1 MASCKAAGR
10 PRAFP
15 LGERR
20 RSRRKQMKK
29 TFVAAAVLGAFAGA
43 AFAAPSVTLYGVID
57 TGVSYTHYNPDTSAD
72 STDTFQMKSGQAS
85 GSRWGLRGT
94 EDLGN
99 GVKVGFD
106 LESGMNTDDGTN
118 TLNRL
123 FGREASVFV
132 SGSYGTV
139 YAGRL
144 GKLISTAGSI
154 AMGGIY
160 SPFGTTYG
168 DAGVSNFTGTAW
180 DRTDNTIAYKSP
192 SFNGFTAAAEYSF
205 STDSTGVENKASAE
219 RYASVGL
226 QYKNGPL
233 QAGILADWTLWK
245 NTGATKTT
253 DDGYSVI
260 AGGNYKF
267 SCATVY
273 AQANYFS
280 NQANVKTGVGSLI
293 NSGKHA
299 ATAANE
305 GYEGWGVSVGAK
317 IPAFGGNVLAQVGY
331 RDTESVKGDEEYK
344 RWGAA
349 LGYTYAFSK
358 RTSVYGAA
366 TYAQEKSEKNDVTPS
381 AVSAMAGLIHKF

>member
-1 MASCKAAGR
+1 
-10 PRAFP
+10 
-15 LGERR
+15 
-20 RSRRKQMKK
+20 MKK
-29 TFVAAAVLGAFAGA
+29 PLATAVLGVFAGA
-43 AFAAPSVTLYGVID
+43 AFAAPSVTLYGGID
-57 TGVSYTHYNPDTSAD
+57 TGVSLTRYSPDDRNA
-72 STDTFQMKSGQAS
+72 STETFQMKSGQAY

-94 EDLGN
+94 EDFGT
-99 GVKVGFD
+99 GVKAGFT
-106 LESGMNTDDGTN
+106 LESGINSDDGTN
-118 TLNRL
+118 MQNRL

-132 SGSYGTV
+132 SGSWGTV

-144 GKLISTAGSI
+144 GKVMSTLGPIS
-154 AMGGIY
+154 MGGIY
-160 SPFGTTYG
+160 SPFSNTYG
-168 DAGVSNFTGTAW
+168 DAGISLFTGTDW
-180 DRTDNTIAYKSP
+180 NRTDNTIAYKSP
-192 SFNGFTAAAEYSF
+192 FFSGFTAAAEYSF
-205 STDSTGVENKASAE
+205 SADQVSNTTGAENKASSD

-226 QYKNGPL
+226 QYRNGPL

-245 NTGATKTT
+245 NAGDTRAT

-260 AGGNYKF
+260 AGGNYRF
-267 SCATVY
+267 SCMTVY

-280 NQANVKTGVGSLI
+280 NQANVKTGVGSLV

-299 ATAANE
+299 ATVANE
-305 GYEGWGVSVGAK
+305 GYEGWGVSVGAR
-317 IPAFGGNVLAQVGY
+317 IPAFGGHVLAQVGY